1 MFTPV
6 ATRTLVLLIE
16 AHVMIFSLPQLPT
29 LLAEEAAF
37 RTFTKAGAKD
47 FKDIFLDLALG
58 CNPFNFPTPLD
69 KERQL
74 IEAIFGKRIGPEEA
88 SLEVVRT
95 LERVLTIHQIS

>member
-1 MFTPV
+1 
-6 ATRTLVLLIE
+6 
-16 AHVMIFSLPQLPT
+16 
-29 LLAEEAAF
+29 
-37 RTFTKAGAKD
+37 
-47 FKDIFLDLALG
+47 
-58 CNPFNFPTPLD
+58 LD